1 MLIFLLSLLLHHHAK
16 CSSFDWRNK
25 NLETDSFHSTIL
37 ANEWIYMAADD
48 ALNLYDLMNMG
59 NGIECSSFEDENTER
74 LQSLCMAHT
83 PAHDRHLRG
92 SCGKNYGA
100 KARHYTTTPL
110 SKNMGDIL
118 ELMKE
123 HGSNTLLMMG
133 ASVTEQS
140 TWDLSCGFQR
150 LGFKISYYCTR
161 HNKDPP
167 CIHTDEEDILDTPS
181 FLIEHPKAENE
192 MQRKRIPYFNVIRH
206 SVAMF
211 QDYDHSVIARIA
223 AGTNTTGSLV
233 ILFNFGLFY
242 NDDHPE
248 NRQEYQNDITAVV
261 QQLSLHAE
269 NHTIFFRETSA
280 QHFRTET
287 GLYDKSIPFGQSDL
301 SAKVRGRFE
310 EFMMRKGPFSRERLS
325 STGDHSNTQKYPSTS
340 TANDTLYEL
349 IDKFYSCQPLTSMEH
364 NWRNEILHDVL
375 SQLPSLQVE
384 VLPFFNITVPRYELH
399 TQFVVDCTHFC
410 KSPLLWIPLWEDL
423 YRRLKKRYFC
433 WRCISMTIHPDRTG
447 SR

>member
-1 MLIFLLSLLLHHHAK
+1 
-16 CSSFDWRNK
+16 
-25 NLETDSFHSTIL
+25 
-37 ANEWIYMAADD
+37 
-48 ALNLYDLMNMG
+48 
-59 NGIECSSFEDENTER
+59 
-74 LQSLCMAHT
+74 
-83 PAHDRHLRG
+83 
-92 SCGKNYGA
+92 
-100 KARHYTTTPL
+100 
-110 SKNMGDIL
+110 
-118 ELMKE
+118 
-123 HGSNTLLMMG
+123 
-133 ASVTEQS
+133 
-140 TWDLSCGFQR
+140 
-150 LGFKISYYCTR
+150 
-161 HNKDPP
+161 
-167 CIHTDEEDILDTPS
+167 
-181 FLIEHPKAENE
+181 

-301 SAKVRGRFE
+301 SAKVHGSFE

-325 STGDHSNTQKYPSTS
+325 STADERSNTQKSQT

-399 TQFVVDCTHFC
+399 SQFVVDCTHFC

-423 YRRLKKRYFC
+423 YHRLKQRYLP
-433 WRCISMTIHPDRTG
+433 SMTR